1 MVDKR
6 TRTLNQA
13 HSRIDD
19 VEKDVIEIKTE
30 MKIQLKDLYNRIK
43 RMEAIMICITGAS
56 LLLLLRMTFLS
67 QAYGSS
73 FLCYD
78 GHWRF

>member
-1 MVDKR
+1 MSIDKR
-6 TRTLNQA
+6 TVASA
-13 HSRIDD
+13 HTRIDGL
-19 VEKDVIEIKTE
+19 EKEVVEIKTE

-67 QAYGSS
+67 
-73 FLCYD
+73 
-78 GHWRF
+78 